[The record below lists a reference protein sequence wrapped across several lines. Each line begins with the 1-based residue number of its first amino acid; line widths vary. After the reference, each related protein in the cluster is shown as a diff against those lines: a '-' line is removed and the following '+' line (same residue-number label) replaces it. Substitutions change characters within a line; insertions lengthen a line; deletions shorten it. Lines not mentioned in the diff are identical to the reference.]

1 MSDTDLITFT
11 QSLIRCPS
19 PPGEEGAVVDVILA
33 EMRALGFDGF
43 WRDDVGNAVGVI
55 LGTGPGP
62 TLLLDSHCDTVGI
75 APGVPWRHDPF
86 GAEIEDGYIYG
97 RGSADMK
104 GALAAMIHAAAG
116 VDRSRLRGRV
126 VVTATVMEEN
136 LEGAALKAVMD
147 AVPPAFVVIGEASE
161 LRLVR
166 GGRGRAEIHLETIG
180 RPAHSSTPHLGRNA
194 VLAMLPVIQAL
205 ARLPVPED
213 PFLGP
218 GILALTDIISD
229 PYPAYSVIPSRCR
242 VTYDRR
248 LLAGE
253 TEADV
258 MAAFAIEN
266 LRSLADPTSGTAR
279 ENLRGLPDLE
289 GLNDVELRAAIAQG
303 EHTTYTG
310 AVLRGPKFLP
320 AWLLAETDPFVR
332 AALRGLRAAGLD
344 PAFGAYRFCTNAA
357 YSAGTAG
364 VPTVGFGPGREQD
377 AHVIDERLSIEELL
391 AAERGYGG
399 IITSAL
405 GGVDLT

>member
-1 MSDTDLITFT
+1 MSDTDLISFT

-19 PPGEEGAVVDVILA
+19 PPGEESAVVDLILR
-33 EMRALGFDGF
+33 EMRALGFDAF
-43 WRDDVGNAVGVI
+43 WRDDIGNAVGVVM
-55 LGTGPGP
+55 GAESGP

-75 APGVPWRHDPF
+75 APGVPWQHDPF
-86 GAEIEDGYIYG
+86 GAEIEDGFIYG
-97 RGSADMK
+97 RGAADMK

-116 VDRSRLRGRV
+116 VERSKLRGRLL
-126 VVTATVMEEN
+126 VTATVMEEN

-147 AVPPAFVVIGEASE
+147 AIPPDFVVIGEATE

-194 VLAMLPVIQAL
+194 VLDMLPVIQAIAKL
-205 ARLPVPED
+205 PLPVD

-218 GILALTDIISD
+218 GVLALTDIISD

-258 MAAFAIEN
+258 LGVI
-266 LRSLADPTSGTAR
+266 T
-279 ENLRGLPDLE
+279 GLPGVE
-289 GLNDVELRAAIAQG
+289 GIELHAAIAQG
-303 EHTTYTG
+303 EHQTYTA

-320 AWLLAETDPFVR
+320 AWLLEEADSFVQ

-364 VPTVGFGPGREQD
+364 VPTVGFGPGREAD
-377 AHVIDERLSIEELL
+377 AHVIDERLAIDDLL
-391 AAERGYGG
+391 VAERGYRGL
-399 IITSAL
+399 IEAVL
-405 GGVDLT
+405 GAN

>member
-1 MSDTDLITFT
+1 MSDTNLIRFT

-19 PPGEEGAVVDVILA
+19 PPGEESAVVDLILA
-33 EMRALGFDGF
+33 EMRAVGFDAF
-43 WRDDVGNAVGVI
+43 WRDDVGNAVGVVM
-55 LGTGPGP
+55 GAEPGP

-86 GAEIEDGYIYG
+86 GAEIDDGFIYG
-97 RGSADMK
+97 RGAADMK

-116 VDRSRLRGRV
+116 VDRSKLRGRV
-126 VVTATVMEEN
+126 LVTATVMEEN

-147 AVPPAFVVIGEASE
+147 AIPPDFVVIGEATE

-180 RPAHSSTPHLGRNA
+180 RPAHSSTPHLGHNA
-194 VLAMLPVIQAL
+194 VLDMLPVIQAIAKL
-205 ARLPVPED
+205 PLPVD

-218 GILALTDIISD
+218 GVLALTDIISD

-253 TEADV
+253 TVEGV
-258 MAAFAIEN
+258 LGEIT
-266 LRSLADPTSGTAR
+266 L
-279 ENLRGLPDLE
+279 ENLRGLADLE
-289 GLNDVELRAAIAQG
+289 GLASIELRATIAQG
-303 EHTTYTG
+303 EHKTYTG
-310 AVLRGPKFLP
+310 ALLRGPKFLP
-320 AWLLAETDPFVR
+320 AWLLAETDPFVQS
-332 AALRGLRAAGLD
+332 ALRGLRAAGLD
-344 PAFGAYRFCTNAA
+344 PEFGAYRFCTNAA

-377 AHVIDERLSIEELL
+377 AHVIDERLALEDLM
-391 AAERGYGG
+391 AAERGYRG
-399 IITSAL
+399 IIAS
-405 GGVDLT
+405 VMMPSE

>member
-1 MSDTDLITFT
+1 MSDTNLIRFT

-19 PPGEEGAVVDVILA
+19 PPGEESAVVDLILA
-33 EMRALGFDGF
+33 EMRAVGFDAF

-55 LGTGPGP
+55 LGSEPGP
-62 TLLLDSHCDTVGI
+62 TLLLDGHCDTVGI

-86 GAEIEDGYIYG
+86 GGEIEGGYLYG
-97 RGSADMK
+97 RGAADMK

-116 VDRSRLRGRV
+116 VDRSKLRGRV
-126 VVTATVMEEN
+126 LVTATVMEEN

-147 AVPPAFVVIGEASE
+147 AIPPDFVVIGEATE

-194 VLAMLPVIQAL
+194 VLDMLPVIQAI
-205 ARLPVPED
+205 AKLPLPTD

-218 GILALTDIISD
+218 GVLALTDIISD

-253 TEADV
+253 TVEGV
-258 MAAFAIEN
+258 LGEIT
-266 LRSLADPTSGTAR
+266 L
-279 ENLRGLPDLE
+279 ENLRGLADLE
-289 GLNDVELRAAIAQG
+289 GLASNDLHAAIAQG
-303 EHTTYTG
+303 EHQTYTG
-310 AVLRGPKFLP
+310 AILRGPKFLP
-320 AWLLAETDPFVR
+320 AWLLDETDSFVQT
-332 AALRGLRAAGLD
+332 ALQGLRAAGLA

-364 VPTVGFGPGREQD
+364 VPTIGFGPGREAD
-377 AHVIDERLSIEELL
+377 AHVIDERLGLDELA
-391 AAERGYGG
+391 AAERGYRG
-399 IITSAL
+399 IINSVVGGAL
-405 GGVDLT
+405 PG